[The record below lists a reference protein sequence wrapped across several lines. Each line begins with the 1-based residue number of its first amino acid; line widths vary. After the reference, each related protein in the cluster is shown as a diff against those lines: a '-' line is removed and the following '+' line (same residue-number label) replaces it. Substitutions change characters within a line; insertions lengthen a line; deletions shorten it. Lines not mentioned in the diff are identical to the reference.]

1 MIPLSCYLTFK
12 LEEVEEDSL
21 KERGGAK
28 KIDLGQRGSGA
39 SSWTFMKGAGVSLS
53 LSLYFF

>member
-53 LSLYFF
+53 LYFF